1 MDTTITNIPRFLQQV
16 ANTYVAVSK
25 PGSPGSNFPKNR
37 LPLRKLRVSNL
48 LPDSAAGWN
57 YFRARSPVHMSCF
70 HNVKPFLRIG
80 RIKVLRT
87 VLDERIQ
94 RIPPQQQMPATNAT
108 IEQQFKRLKNAGA
121 IQLEE
126 LKLVA
131 RWTSIGG
138 ADDHLR
144 TLVGGVGKGSLK
156 RLKLSWLQENI
167 YPNYMTWLPPNHF
180 LKTPQ
185 TILRPMEILR
195 SLGCVANTLEALV
208 LPDSNRIPETVFS
221 PCAFAHLNVFP
232 KLRVLQGSMESLF
245 GRNFSSIDDLQ
256 RNGLRG
262 FFGRWLE
269 SAAPSALE
277 RLIVKTSDG
286 KVPSELAEALS
297 QKYNPVVEEDCSSGL

>member
-1 MDTTITNIPRFLQQV
+1 MQWFDHHPFHTDPLEVRPPWRKAAEHKIKTELHSTCDGSLSYNVFQSWQKITTLLIFHMLNIQELRLPRYFEAVDRGNVMDTTITNIPRFLQQV
-16 ANTYVAVSK
+16 ANTYGAVSK

-80 RIKVLRT
+80 SIEVLRT

-94 RIPPQQQMPATNAT
+94 RIPPQQQMPATNPT

-126 LKLVA
+126 LELVA

-138 ADDHLR
+138 ANDHLR
-144 TLVGGVGKGSLK
+144 TLVDGVGKGSLK

-180 LKTPQ
+180 LKAPQ
-185 TILRPMEILR
+185 TILRPMELLR
-195 SLGCVANTLEALV
+195 SLGCVVIRWRNSCCLIVIESRKRFSALV
-208 LPDSNRIPETVFS
+208 
-221 PCAFAHLNVFP
+221 
-232 KLRVLQGSMESLF
+232 SLH
-245 GRNFSSIDDLQ
+245 
-256 RNGLRG
+256 
-262 FFGRWLE
+262 
-269 SAAPSALE
+269 
-277 RLIVKTSDG
+277 T
-286 KVPSELAEALS
+286 
-297 QKYNPVVEEDCSSGL
+297 